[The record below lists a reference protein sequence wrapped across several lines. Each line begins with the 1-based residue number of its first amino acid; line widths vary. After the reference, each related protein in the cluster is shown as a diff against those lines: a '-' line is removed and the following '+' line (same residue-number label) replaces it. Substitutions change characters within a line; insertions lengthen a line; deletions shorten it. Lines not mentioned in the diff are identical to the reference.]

1 MKVLL
6 TGASGMVGRN
16 IINHEFAKT
25 YEWLTPPRVQLDL
38 LNYQSTFDFLF
49 DTKPDLIIHA
59 AGKVGGIQA
68 NLLEPSSF
76 LVENLD
82 IGRNLVMAA
91 SKVGI
96 PRVLNLGSTCM
107 YPKDRDEPLNESDL
121 LTGPLEPTNEGYAL
135 AKIMI
140 WKLCDY
146 LTRENRHLSYK
157 TLVPCNLYGPYDN
170 FDPVRSHLIPAIIR
184 KLHEA
189 KTSQHDSVE
198 VWGTGA
204 ARREFLY
211 VEDLVGAIFKAIEAF
226 DTLPDITN
234 IGLGFDYSV
243 NEYYQI
249 AAQIIGYS
257 GKFHHSVDKPIGMT
271 RKLSNIN
278 LAREW
283 GWAPKH
289 SIEDGLTK
297 TYEFYVKQLLKLST

>member
-1 MKVLL
+1 MKILL

-38 LNYQSTFDFLF
+38 LSYQSTFDFLF

-107 YPKDRDEPLNESDL
+107 YPKDRDEPLTESDL

-146 LTRENRHLSYK
+146 LTRENSNLSYK

-189 KTSQHDSVE
+189 KTSNHASVE
-198 VWGTGA
+198 VWGTGT

-211 VEDLVGAIFKAIEAF
+211 VEDLVGAIFRAIEAF

-249 AAQIIGYS
+249 AAQIIGYN
-257 GKFHHSVDKPIGMT
+257 GNFHHSVDKPIGMT
-271 RKLSNIN
+271 RKLSNTK

-283 GWAPKH
+283 GWTPKH

-297 TYEFYVKQLLKLST
+297 TYEFYVKRLLKLST